1 MTSPTVLKIGSGIT
15 LGYSPVLAASGVNSV
30 PLHVYS
36 VDQLPAIE
44 EYVMGIYH
52 NVIVNTCQLYL
63 VGGSL
68 IYLKS

>member
-15 LGYSPVLAASGVNSV
+15 LGYSPVLAGVNSV

-36 VDQLPAIE
+36 VDELPTIE

-52 NVIVNTCQLYL
+52 NDCKYLLTISGWWAPNVLQVI
-63 VGGSL
+63 S
-68 IYLKS
+68 